1 LTLLEEG
8 KLGLLDPVKKYLP
21 EFGNPKVI
29 TGGSPENPELVPANE
44 PITILPLFT
53 HTSGIIYEAPGE
65 PIDAIYRGAGLE
77 DAHSLAE
84 MVRRLALLPLKRQP
98 GTMFQYGYSTD
109 VLARIIELASSRP
122 LDVFLRER
130 ILDPLGMQDTDF
142 AVPENKRSR
151 LAKVY
156 EHDDNGNLRA
166 LPSLVGEVSEGVRK
180 YPSGGAGLFSTLDD
194 FGRFGQML
202 CNGGKLDGVQ
212 ILGRKT
218 FELMVSDHL
227 CGLPVAN
234 RTFTSGYGFGLG
246 VSVRI

>member
-1 LTLLEEG
+1 MNSAIVPPHRNADNLGFSPKRLERLHWCIDRFVEERKHAGISLLVLRRGQVADVFAAGLRDCALGIPMQRDAIVRIYSMTKIVVSVGALTLLEEG

-29 TGGSPENPELVPANE
+29 TGGSLENPELVPANE
-44 PITILPLFT
+44 PITILHLFT

-122 LDVFLRER
+122 LD
-130 ILDPLGMQDTDF
+130 
-142 AVPENKRSR
+142 
-151 LAKVY
+151 
-156 EHDDNGNLRA
+156 
-166 LPSLVGEVSEGVRK
+166 
-180 YPSGGAGLFSTLDD
+180 
-194 FGRFGQML
+194 
-202 CNGGKLDGVQ
+202 
-212 ILGRKT
+212 
-218 FELMVSDHL
+218 
-227 CGLPVAN
+227 
-234 RTFTSGYGFGLG
+234 
-246 VSVRI
+246 